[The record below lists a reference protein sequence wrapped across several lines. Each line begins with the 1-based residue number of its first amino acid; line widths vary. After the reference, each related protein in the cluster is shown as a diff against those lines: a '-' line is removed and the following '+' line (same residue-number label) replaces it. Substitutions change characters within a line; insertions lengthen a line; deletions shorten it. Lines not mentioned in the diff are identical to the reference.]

1 MPQSPTPRTRTVTRH
16 PTVATPRAST
26 GGMTAAPMVN
36 PMCEIDTANDR
47 RRRAQRV
54 TAAVVEGTNPS
65 MPTVMSAMTPR
76 NMP

>member
-1 MPQSPTPRTRTVTRH
+1 
-16 PTVATPRAST
+16 
-26 GGMTAAPMVN
+26 MTAAPRVN
-36 PMCEIDTANDR
+36 PICEIDTANDR